1 MARPRTFYAA
11 YISYLMVTERT
22 NFITYLFCCYINVI
36 GSGFFAADSV
46 VMKYLV
52 NEGVS
57 GF

>member
-1 MARPRTFYAA
+1 MARPRIFYAA

-22 NFITYLFCCYINVI
+22 NCIIQLFCFYVNVK

-52 NEGVS
+52 TEEVS
-57 GF
+57 VF